1 MICLAKLLLEVRISR
16 TEVPTELI
24 VMPQKG
30 EPCLF
35 LLAKNCGI
43 SLSSARPKATCPLDK
58 TQAFKVPTQKINAI
72 IEIIK
77 CQLPEA
83 IIFIASTYGALELA
97 KSLPFINPIIARL
110 LIKYTTATEIVPS
123 TMALGIF
130 LPGLLTEPAGAVAN
144 STPIKPHRVIS
155 VERARICDVVRFDIS
170 SLMMKL
176 FLSKKTMLL

>member
-1 MICLAKLLLEVRISR
+1 M
-16 TEVPTELI
+16 
-24 VMPQKG
+24 
-30 EPCLF
+30 
-35 LLAKNCGI
+35 
-43 SLSSARPKATCPLDK
+43 
-58 TQAFKVPTQKINAI
+58 NAV

-123 TMALGIF
+123 TTALGIV
-130 LPGLLTEPAGAVAN
+130 LAGLSTDPAGAVAN

-176 FLSKKTMLL
+176 FLSKKNNAAIGITSNTEIFITVNKNSTRPAVATPLKFISVIIVSNNISKNRCTF

>member
-1 MICLAKLLLEVRISR
+1 MLV
-16 TEVPTELI
+16 
-24 VMPQKG
+24 
-30 EPCLF
+30 
-35 LLAKNCGI
+35 
-43 SLSSARPKATCPLDK
+43 SLSKKLWHQFIFARPRATCPLAS
-58 TQAFKVPTQKINAI
+58 TQAFKVPTQKMNAV

-123 TMALGIF
+123 TTALGIV
-130 LPGLLTEPAGAVAN
+130 LAGLSTDPAGAVAN